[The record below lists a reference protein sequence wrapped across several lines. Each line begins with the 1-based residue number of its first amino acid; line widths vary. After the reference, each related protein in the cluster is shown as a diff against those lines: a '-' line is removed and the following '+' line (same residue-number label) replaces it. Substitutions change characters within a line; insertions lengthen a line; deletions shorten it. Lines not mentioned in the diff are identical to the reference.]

1 MNGKKTA
8 VLNEKISECCQRLF
22 LSFKIA
28 GKKMGAL
35 FLMFALPMLT
45 GCKVGPN
52 YHAPELLDQGC
63 FVDSS
68 IAQEAVIESEG
79 AEPSEW
85 WIVFEDPQLE
95 QYIYESA
102 EYNYDVRI
110 AACNIL
116 QARAQQRINASAL
129 YPQIDGDVSYDHYFF
144 GVDLTKLFPAPGP
157 IPLAALKDI
166 NINLTSYGF
175 DFNWEVDLFG
185 RIRRQVESAYYQVG
199 AAIEDR
205 RDILISVFGEVAK
218 NYLQIRSDQAQIQVI
233 QDALHVL
240 EHKLELTSR
249 RQQKGVDAELKVSQA
264 EADVA
269 SLRAQLPP
277 LIADYYTSI
286 YRLSVLTGRN
296 ANDLVPEFFET
307 KPLPCI
313 PEVVSVGL
321 CCRLLERRPDV
332 RYAERELAAA
342 TANIGVAVANF
353 YPNIS
358 LKGFLGLLSIDGD
371 IINANNIFEWSAG
384 GGVLAPLFH
393 GGKIRANLQGV
404 QAQAAAACLN
414 YEKTILNA
422 VQEVESA
429 IAHYTMQRN
438 SAENLRQAETALGNV
453 FELSDQLYQKGM
465 RDQISLLDAEYN
477 FLKMKN
483 SALQSHAAALIHLV
497 TLYKA
502 LGGGWEVSP

>member
-1 MNGKKTA
+1 MSAKK
-8 VLNEKISECCQRLF
+8 IG
-22 LSFKIA
+22 SFVVI
-28 GKKMGAL
+28 
-35 FLMFALPMLT
+35 FALHLLT

-52 YHAPELLDQGC
+52 YHSPELLDQGY
-63 FVDSS
+63 FIDPAVS
-68 IAQEAVIESEG
+68 QEAVIECEG
-79 AEPSEW
+79 VEPSEW
-85 WIVFEDPQLE
+85 WTVFEDPQLE

-102 EYNYDVRI
+102 EYNHDVRI

-116 QARAQQRINASAL
+116 QARAQQRVNASAL
-129 YPQIDGDVSYDHYFF
+129 YPQMNGDLAYDRYFF
-144 GVDLTKLFPAPGP
+144 GIDLAKLFPQPSP
-157 IPLAALKDI
+157 IPFATLKDI
-166 NINLTSYGF
+166 NINLVSYGF
-175 DFNWEVDLFG
+175 DFNWEIDLFG

-218 NYLQIRSDQAQIQVI
+218 NYLQIRSYQAQIQVI
-233 QDALHVL
+233 QEALRVL
-240 EHKLELTSR
+240 ETKLELTTK
-249 RQQKGVDAELKVSQA
+249 RQKKGVDADLKVSQL

-277 LIADYYTSI
+277 LIAEYYTGI
-286 YRLSVLTGRN
+286 YKLSVLTGRS
-296 ANDLVPEFFET
+296 ANDLVPEFCEI
-307 KPLPCI
+307 KPLPLI

-321 CCRLLERRPDV
+321 CCRLLDRRPDV

-358 LKGFLGLLSIDGD
+358 LKGFLGLLSIDSD

-422 VQEVESA
+422 VQEVKSA
-429 IAHYTMQRN
+429 IANYAMQRN
-438 SAENLRQAETALGNV
+438 AAENLRQAEAALENV
-453 FELSDQLYQKGM
+453 FELSDQLYQKGV

-483 SALQSHAAALIHLV
+483 NALQSHAAALVNLV
-497 TLYKA
+497 ALYKA
-502 LGGGWEVSP
+502 LGGGWEISP